1 MSSPDDRPTTAP
13 PAIDEASSNGQ
24 PSTARESISLKR
36 GREGS
41 VDPQASETPTS
52 SHIAAKKNRLET
64 ATAGA
69 DIVETDEDAS
79 AATSSLKPSGGDAG
93 KEGHTVG
100 EVRRKVEEL
109 NWEEGKAPRDGADKA
124 EVDVDASEDS
134 KDESKADSKA
144 ASDAADSAD
153 WVKVSKPDEDGESGG
168 TSESDSPS
176 LKRKAGDE
184 PDASSVA
191 SDEKKRKSTSP
202 APAER
207 SDKTSP
213 SAAASAPSPSAPPK
227 KPQATFGAFSSK
239 SSPFASVSSS
249 SSPFGSAAA
258 SSSPFG
264 SAAASS
270 SPFGSAAAT
279 SSPFGAAA
287 GSSSPFG
294 SVKPKS
300 AFDSTAPT
308 AAKPGG
314 TSGFG
319 NYSNAFSQFAKKPAA
334 TADADKPEASSSSTF
349 GDILREKGAE
359 EKEEKVHLDKQEVF
373 TGEED
378 EETVFQTRV
387 KLFSMETEQ
396 GAWRER
402 GLGALKLNKRRADGG
417 GARLVMR
424 ADGVL
429 RVILNASLYVGMTC
443 LEDGKHVRTTVFEG
457 GERRFITIRTAN
469 PKVAAELS
477 AAIQE
482 HTPLESARSTSA
494 AARSPSAG
502 AKESV

>member
-1 MSSPDDRPTTAP
+1 MSSPDGRPTTAP
-13 PAIDEASSNGQ
+13 LPTDEASSNGQ

-64 ATAGA
+64 ASADA

-79 AATSSLKPSGGDAG
+79 AAAPLKPEAG

-109 NWEEGKAPRDGADKA
+109 NWEEGAAPRDGAKA

-134 KDESKADSKA
+134 KDNDNSKADSKA

-153 WVKVSKPDEDGESGG
+153 WVKVSKPDEDGDSAAG
-168 TSESDSPS
+168 TSESESPS

-184 PDASSVA
+184 ADVSSVA

-202 APAER
+202 APRTEK
-207 SDKTSP
+207 D
-213 SAAASAPSPSAPPK
+213 SAAASATASAPTPSSPPK

-239 SSPFASVSSS
+239 SSPFASLSSS
-249 SSPFGSAAA
+249 SSPFGSVAASSSPFGSVAA

-264 SAAASS
+264 SAAAKP
-270 SPFGSAAAT
+270 SPFAS
-279 SSPFGAAA
+279 AA

-300 AFDSTAPT
+300 ALDSAP
-308 AAKPGG
+308 AAKPAG

-319 NYSNAFSQFAKKPAA
+319 NYSNAFTQFAKKSTDA
-334 TADADKPEASSSSTF
+334 ADADKPEASTSTTTF
-349 GDILREKGAE
+349 GDILQEKHEE
-359 EKEEKVHLDKQEVF
+359 EKEEKVVYDKQDVV

-387 KLFSMETEQ
+387 KLFSMDQE

-429 RVILNASLYVGMTC
+429 RVILNSSLYVGMTC

-482 HTPLESARSTSA
+482 HTPLESARSPSA

-502 AKESV
+502 AKETV